1 MTAQTSR
8 PYLCDESVNLALV
21 DWVHMPTYVDDRVAG
36 SARFFTRICEAAVSA
51 VRADAAGL
59 SLMGM
64 RTGAAITFSDG
75 LPTEDLQQ
83 RLDRI
88 EQGPGH
94 YAAAHD
100 CLVLIADLAEPEPM
114 TRFPEY
120 ASIALIGCVR
130 SVTAIPLGTVAARL
144 GTLELYRYWPQ
155 ALAKEELDAA
165 LTFATMITEVLSA
178 GPGLDHGKVHWP
190 VEMQTG
196 AGHRLPTAMSLGG
209 AVVAYTM

>member
-1 MTAQTSR
+1 M
-8 PYLCDESVNLALV
+8 VLAFTIE
-21 DWVHMPTYVDDRVAG
+21 DWVHVPTYVDDRVEG
-36 SARFFTRICEAAVSA
+36 SARFFTRICEAAVAA

-59 SLMGM
+59 SLAGL
-64 RTGAAITFSDG
+64 RTGSAITFSDG

-120 ASIALIGCVR
+120 TSAALIGCVR
-130 SVTAIPLGTVAARL
+130 SVSVIPLGTAAARL

-155 ALAKEELDAA
+155 ALAEEELDAA
-165 LTFATMITEVLSA
+165 LTFAAMITEVIMA
-178 GPGLDHGKVHWP
+178 GPGPHHGGIHWP
-190 VEMQTG
+190 MEVQTRTG
-196 AGHRLPTAMSLGG
+196 AGHRLGAAMSLGG
-209 AVVAYTM
+209 AVAYTM

>member
-1 MTAQTSR
+1 
-8 PYLCDESVNLALV
+8 
-21 DWVHMPTYVDDRVAG
+21 MPTYVDDRVEG
-36 SARFFTRICEAAVSA
+36 SAIFFTRICEAAVTA

-59 SLMGM
+59 SLAGL

-75 LPTEDLQQ
+75 LPTEDLQH
-83 RLDRI
+83 RLDLI

-120 ASIALIGCVR
+120 ASTALIGCVR
-130 SVTAIPLGTVAARL
+130 SVSVIPLSTAAARL

-155 ALAKEELDAA
+155 ALAEEELDAA
-165 LTFATMITEVLSA
+165 LTFAAMITEVILA
-178 GPGLDHGKVHWP
+178 GPGPHHGGVWP
-190 VEMQTG
+190 VQVQTQTD
-196 AGHRLPTAMSLGG
+196 AGHRLRAATSHGG
-209 AVVAYTM
+209 TLVAYTM